1 MPFITEPLYVTTVLL
16 FLVGMSAWLSG
27 SRFFR
32 HIGAALTVIIAA
44 AILANVGL
52 IPSSSNAPPLY
63 DAIFSFVA
71 PIAIFFLLLDVKLID
86 IRRAGAPMLILFLT
100 GSACTIIGV
109 VVGFWLLAPGGYGI
123 EKPFALA
130 GMFTGTYIGGS
141 VNLTAVAL
149 HYGVTREGT
158 LFAAINAADNIV
170 TTAWIIAT
178 LVLPRLLQR
187 WRPRGPAPM
196 EPTPALEAALP
207 TRAAV
212 KEHVDVVDIA
222 LLLALATVS
231 LLASQWVSRL
241 LPALP
246 AVLTLTTVALVLAQ
260 VRAVQQLHGA
270 RMLGQ
275 LSVLLF
281 LAVIGAHCDIAAL
294 VANGGVALMLL
305 AWVTIAVGLH
315 GLLLFGIGGLFGR
328 DWAMISIASNA
339 NVGGAATAG
348 VLATSIDRDDLRLPG
363 VLVGAVGNAIGTYLG
378 ILVAEFLR

>member
-1 MPFITEPLYVTTVLL
+1 MTFIADPLYVSTVLL
-16 FLVGMSAWLSG
+16 FLVAMSAWLS
-27 SRFFR
+27 RTAWFR
-32 HIGAALTVIIAA
+32 HIGAALTVILAA

-63 DAIFSFVA
+63 SAIFSFVA
-71 PIAIFFLLLDVKLID
+71 PIAIFFLLLDVKLVD
-86 IRRAGAPMLILFLT
+86 IRKAGAPMLILFLT

-109 VVGFWLLAPGGYGI
+109 VAGFWLLAPGGYGI

-158 LFAAINAADNIV
+158 LFAAINAADNII

-178 LVLPRLLQR
+178 LLLPRLLQR
-187 WRPRGPAPM
+187 WWPRGAAPVPAV
-196 EPTPALEAALP
+196 PATEVTSADRGRTKEA
-207 TRAAV
+207 
-212 KEHVDVVDIA
+212 VDVVDIA
-222 LLLALATVS
+222 LLLALATAS
-231 LLASQWVSRL
+231 LLASHFVSHY

-246 AVLTLTTVALVLAQ
+246 SVITLTTLALVFAQ
-260 VRAVQQLHGA
+260 LRAVQQLQGA

-275 LSVLLF
+275 LTVLLF

-294 VANGGVALMLL
+294 VANGEVALMLL
-305 AWVTIAVGLH
+305 AWVAIAVGLH
-315 GLLLFGIGGLFGR
+315 GLLLFGVGAIFRR
-328 DWAMISIASNA
+328 DWAMVAVASNA
-339 NVGGAATAG
+339 NVGGATTAG

-363 VLVGAVGNAIGTYLG
+363 VLIGAVGNAIGTYLG
-378 ILVAEFLR
+378 ILVAEFLK

>member
-1 MPFITEPLYVTTVLL
+1 MAFITDPLYVCTVLL
-16 FLVGMSAWLSG
+16 FLVAMSAWLSG
-27 SRFFR
+27 TRWFR
-32 HIGAALTVIIAA
+32 HIGAALTVILAA
-44 AILANVGL
+44 AILANIGL

-63 DAIFSFVA
+63 DAIFSFIA
-71 PIAIFFLLLDVKLID
+71 PLAIFFLLLDVKLID
-86 IRRAGAPMLILFLT
+86 VRKAGAPMLILFLT
-100 GSACTIIGV
+100 GSACTIVGV
-109 VVGFWLLAPGGYGI
+109 VVGFWLLAPAGYGI

-158 LFAAINAADNIV
+158 LFAAINAADNII

-187 WRPRGPAPM
+187 WWPRGAAPVPAAPPN
-196 EPTPALEAALP
+196 EVASAHRAL
-207 TRAAV
+207 T
-212 KEHVDVVDIA
+212 KDHVDVIDIA
-222 LLLALATVS
+222 LLLALGTAS
-231 LLASQWVSRL
+231 LLASHVVSRF

-246 AVLTLTTVALVLAQ
+246 AVITLTTVALVLAQ
-260 VRAVQQLHGA
+260 LRAVQQLQGA

-275 LSVLLF
+275 LTVLLF

-294 VANGGVALMLL
+294 VANGEVAVMLL
-305 AWVTIAVGLH
+305 AWVAIAVGLH
-315 GLLLFGIGGLFGR
+315 GLLLFILGGVFKR
-328 DWAMISIASNA
+328 DWAMISVASNA

>member
-1 MPFITEPLYVTTVLL
+1 MSFITDPLYVIAVLL
-16 FLVGMSAWLSG
+16 FLVGLAAWLSNH
-27 SRFFR
+27 RWFR
-32 HIGAALTVIIAA
+32 HIGAALTVILAG
-44 AILANVGL
+44 AILANAGL

-63 DAIFSFVA
+63 DAIFSFIA

-86 IRRAGAPMLILFLT
+86 VRKAGAPMLVLFLS
-100 GSACTIIGV
+100 GSVCTIIGTL
-109 VVGFWLLAPGGYGI
+109 VGYWLLAPGSYGI

-130 GMFTGTYIGGS
+130 GMFAATYIGGS

-158 LFAAINAADNIV
+158 LFAAINAADNII

-187 WRPRGPAPM
+187 WKPRAVAPLK
-196 EPTPALEAALP
+196 EDVPVDAALP
-207 TRAAV
+207 HRGAA

-231 LLASQWVSRL
+231 LLASQLVSRIF
-241 LPALP
+241 PALP
-246 AVLTLTTVALVLAQ
+246 AILTLTTVALVLAQ
-260 VRAVQQLHGA
+260 LSAVQQLHGA

-294 VANGGVALMLL
+294 IANGTTALMLL
-305 AWVTIAVGLH
+305 AWVAIAVGLH
-315 GLLLFGIGGLFGR
+315 GLLLFVVAGLLGR

-339 NVGGAATAG
+339 NVGGATTAG
-348 VLATSIDRDDLRLPG
+348 VLATSIGRDDLRLPG
-363 VLVGAVGNAIGTYLG
+363 VLVGAVGNAIGTYAG
-378 ILVAEFLR
+378 IFLAECLR